1 MDTTWEHR
9 WKMVKNKDRHQAKGH
24 IFEAG
29 IPFLWHSNFDWDIT
43 IWTTCSSFLL
53 IESWLP
59 YIFGR
64 HFRKHG
70 TISSSGFDW
79 ATIPERRQD
88 FRSPYT
94 HFTYGPWTI
103 NVFNRQSTVTQYESF
118 IDVIY
123 IYIYIYLNS
132 NLIDFHDLSIWA
144 TFHSYVEIVPD
155 ANSKLTSW
163 KPAPLER
170 HHKPRALR
178 GYLGWSKHP
187 SYLKWWSSHKYTHIY
202 IYIVLY

>member
-1 MDTTWEHR
+1 MKSVFFFPPWNHYHLPKNFPNGLVAWHISKPVPGGERLGNPMGNTFSMDTTWEHR

-123 IYIYIYLNS
+123 IYI
-132 NLIDFHDLSIWA
+132 F
-144 TFHSYVEIVPD
+144 
-155 ANSKLTSW
+155 K
-163 KPAPLER
+163 
-170 HHKPRALR
+170 
-178 GYLGWSKHP
+178 
-187 SYLKWWSSHKYTHIY
+187 
-202 IYIVLY
+202 